1 MIVITSKREGFCRC
15 GVAHAAR
22 PVEWPDERWTIDEL
36 DALLAEPMLTVEVVE
51 DPDLAG
57 GHPEAPLEMVALLAE
72 PMLTVEVVEDPEL
85 PGDHPEAPLELAA
98 LLAEPMLTVEVVED
112 PELPGDHPEAP
123 LEMVADEVP
132 AAPEP
137 YEIEFDDPDPPP
149 APKKAGR
156 KK

>member
-1 MIVITSKREGFCRC
+1 MIVITSKREGFRRC

-57 GHPEAPLEMVALLAE
+57 GHPEAPLEMVADEVPAA
-72 PMLTVEVVEDPEL
+72 PMLTVEVVEGPD
-85 PGDHPEAPLELAA
+85 LA
-98 LLAEPMLTVEVVED
+98 
-112 PELPGDHPEAP
+112 GGHPEAP

-137 YEIEFDDPDPPP
+137 YEMEFDEAAPEIAPDPPP
-149 APKKAGR
+149 VAKKTGR

>member
-1 MIVITSKREGFCRC
+1 MIVITSKREGFRRC

-51 DPDLAG
+51 DP
-57 GHPEAPLEMVALLAE
+57 
-72 PMLTVEVVEDPEL
+72 
-85 PGDHPEAPLELAA
+85 
-98 LLAEPMLTVEVVED
+98 
-112 PELPGDHPEAP
+112 ELPGDHPEAP

-137 YEIEFDDPDPPP
+137 
-149 APKKAGR
+149 
-156 KK
+156 

>member
-1 MIVITSKREGFCRC
+1 MIIITSKREGFRRC
-15 GVAHAAR
+15 GVAHPAR

-51 DPDLAG
+51 DP
-57 GHPEAPLEMVALLAE
+57 AL
-72 PMLTVEVVEDPEL
+72 VDP
-85 PGDHPEAPLELAA
+85 DQ
-98 LLAEPMLTVEVVED
+98 VS
-112 PELPGDHPEAP
+112 
-123 LEMVADEVP
+123 

>member
-1 MIVITSKREGFCRC
+1 MIVITSKREGFRRC

-51 DPDLAG
+51 DPEPAG
-57 GHPEAPLEMVALLAE
+57 DHA
-72 PMLTVEVVEDPEL
+72 MLTVEVVEDPE
-85 PGDHPEAPLELAA
+85 PAGDQA
-98 LLAEPMLTVEVVED
+98 MLTVEVVED
-112 PELPGDHPEAP
+112 PEPAGDHGEAP

>member
-1 MIVITSKREGFCRC
+1 MIIITSKREGFRRC
-15 GVAHAAR
+15 GVAHPAR

-51 DPDLAG
+51 DP
-57 GHPEAPLEMVALLAE
+57 APV
-72 PMLTVEVVEDPEL
+72 DP
-85 PGDHPEAPLELAA
+85 DQA
-98 LLAEPMLTVEVVED
+98 
-112 PELPGDHPEAP
+112 
-123 LEMVADEVP
+123 P

-137 YEIEFDDPDPPP
+137 YEIELDDPDPPP

>member
-1 MIVITSKREGFCRC
+1 MIVITSKREGFRRG

-36 DALLAEPMLTVEVVE
+36 DALLAEPMLTVE
-51 DPDLAG
+51 L
-57 GHPEAPLEMVALLAE
+57 
-72 PMLTVEVVEDPEL
+72 VEDPE
-85 PGDHPEAPLELAA
+85 PAGDH
-98 LLAEPMLTVEVVED
+98 
-112 PELPGDHPEAP
+112 GEAP

-137 YEIEFDDPDPPP
+137 YEIEFDDPDPSP

>member
-1 MIVITSKREGFCRC
+1 MIVITSKREGFRRC

-36 DALLAEPMLTVEVVE
+36 DALLAEPMLTVE
-51 DPDLAG
+51 L
-57 GHPEAPLEMVALLAE
+57 
-72 PMLTVEVVEDPEL
+72 VEDPE
-85 PGDHPEAPLELAA
+85 PAGDH
-98 LLAEPMLTVEVVED
+98 
-112 PELPGDHPEAP
+112 GEAP

-137 YEIEFDDPDPPP
+137 YEMEFDEAAPEIAPDPPP
-149 APKKAGR
+149 VAKKAGR

>member
-1 MIVITSKREGFCRC
+1 MIVITSKREGFRRC

-57 GHPEAPLEMVALLAE
+57 GHPEAPF
-72 PMLTVEVVEDPEL
+72 
-85 PGDHPEAPLELAA
+85 
-98 LLAEPMLTVEVVED
+98 
-112 PELPGDHPEAP
+112 
-123 LEMVADEVP
+123 EMVADEVP

-149 APKKAGR
+149 ATKKAGR